1 MSDDGPSDL
10 RGNLIGTV
18 ADAKWNEW
26 YELYLSWPLQTGG
39 VVEAI
44 RPSGVRLVP
53 TAHVTAD
60 GLRLGKWQENQRQ
73 AYKLGRLTAE
83 RIRRLEAA
91 GMVWDLQDF
100 LWEEGYAHFISYPP
114 SAEGTRNV
122 PITLTMADGFRLGA
136 WQHTQRAL
144 KKAGKLTK
152 ARASRLGEAGIIW
165 DLQVKRR
172 AVSPICGARRHSVF
186 SHMSAD
192 SLFLTGRGMG
202 REAQGVQEV
211 PKGEGH
217 GQTTRPHRVW

>member
-26 YELYLSWPLQTGG
+26 YELYLSWPLPTGG

-73 AYKLGRLTAE
+73 AYELGRLTAE

-152 ARASRLGEAGIIW
+152 ARASGNVPSSFIMGLVIACAIAHATTT
-165 DLQVKRR
+165 L
-172 AVSPICGARRHSVF
+172 A
-186 SHMSAD
+186 
-192 SLFLTGRGMG
+192 SL
-202 REAQGVQEV
+202 A
-211 PKGEGH
+211 
-217 GQTTRPHRVW
+217 